1 MYYVIVQLLI
11 SRLIKMEM
19 KWLIVEVKYS
29 LDFTEKKR
37 DRIRNQ
43 MRSRLKSNLSLSFQ
57 YLFYASQRAK

>member
-11 SRLIKMEM
+11 SFE
-19 KWLIVEVKYS
+19 EVKYS